1 MGSCSTL
8 AQSFRIINSTVYV
21 FQMFM
26 GDEGIAGLSIGGNM
40 DVIGE
45 TGRCR
50 VNDVDI
56 LNIQQNRLKLHSD
69 EPQVITGRH

>member
-1 MGSCSTL
+1 
-8 AQSFRIINSTVYV
+8 
-21 FQMFM
+21 MFM